1 MSPEPRSSINIR
13 QEDRPISQPTAHK
26 ATLLLRVLNIN
37 DDFYSK
43 GWERPISAELPNPGA
58 ASGLQ
63 QQHVCNY
70 FSVLFFYLG
79 ENRQPP
85 GNEVL
90 PLSRC
95 STEILI
101 WLLEQRMT
109 ATIETT
115 SWGELGLQKGG
126 KKASI
131 MSKVK
136 PGHFAIEFANHRK
149 TLRCLA
155 AYLQNVRP
163 CSAKHGSKS

>member
-1 MSPEPRSSINIR
+1 MTLPLRNQPQRATASGLEMSPEPRSSINIR

-26 ATLLLRVLNIN
+26 AILLLRVLNIN

-43 GWERPISAELPNPGA
+43 GQERPISAELPNPRA

-101 WLLEQRMT
+101 
-109 ATIETT
+109 
-115 SWGELGLQKGG
+115 
-126 KKASI
+126 
-131 MSKVK
+131 
-136 PGHFAIEFANHRK
+136 
-149 TLRCLA
+149 
-155 AYLQNVRP
+155 
-163 CSAKHGSKS
+163 